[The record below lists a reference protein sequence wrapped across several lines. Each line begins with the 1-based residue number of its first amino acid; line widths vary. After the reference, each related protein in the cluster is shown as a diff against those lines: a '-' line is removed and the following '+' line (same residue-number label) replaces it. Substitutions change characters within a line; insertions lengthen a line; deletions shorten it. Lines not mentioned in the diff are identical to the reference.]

1 MNAYIVQQVL
11 FKGGTKMSIIIKE
24 LVRRKLKQISYND
37 LLDHSHQYGFSISKE
52 QAKQI
57 SHYLK
62 HYNGDPFKHD
72 DRETMFRE
80 LANITD
86 IETARAARKLLN
98 ELIKSY
104 GLEYLFE

>member
-1 MNAYIVQQVL
+1 
-11 FKGGTKMSIIIKE
+11 MSIIIKE
-24 LVRRKLKQISYND
+24 LVRRKLKQTSDIE
-37 LLDHSHQYGFSISKE
+37 LLDYSQQYGFSISKE

-57 SHYLK
+57 SNFLK
-62 HYNGDPFKHD
+62 HYNGDPFRHD
-72 DRETMFRE
+72 NRETMFRE

-86 IETARAARKLLN
+86 LHTAKAARKLLN